1 MEKQSALS
9 RYEALKRKRD
19 PFLRRA
25 RECAELTI
33 PALMPPEGH
42 SDAVVLPEPYQ
53 GLGARAVVSLA
64 SRLMVAMYPP
74 GKPSFQLTVPPEVRI
89 ESGEMDL
96 NKDIEQGLIL
106 SEQLIQAEIERK
118 EWRPATNLVLQY
130 LIVTGNALEMM
141 MPDNT
146 MRVFR
151 LDQYVVCRDMQG
163 KVKEIITE
171 EYLSP
176 ESLPEEIKSM
186 VTAEDY
192 SADKVQLLTHT
203 KLQDDGTY
211 ESYQEV
217 NKEVVPD
224 SQGLFEILPYNALTW
239 TSVIGE
245 DYGRGKVEEHL
256 PDFRGVDALSKS
268 MLDGAAMASRNVTM
282 IRPNAAGGL
291 NLRRRLAK
299 ADNGDIIVGNPED
312 VMMLQF
318 QNGNG
323 LQITAVELD
332 RQSRELGLAFLLGS
346 STVRDSERTTAFEIQ
361 RSQEELEGAL
371 GGVYSQLN
379 QAMQQTRLR
388 RLIMQMK
395 ANAQLPNWPEGMVEP
410 TILTGLEALGREQDV
425 TRVQAALQF
434 LQGMPPDVLAYVKWT
449 ELLGK
454 AFYGLNLPDAVRTEA
469 EMQQQQQM
477 QMQQQAMMGAGQTAM
492 AAGGAELATQAA
504 RAVMSQQTEGE
515 EPDV

>member
-1 MEKQSALS
+1 MMDKQSALS

-42 SDAVVLPEPYQ
+42 SDAFVLPEPYQ
-53 GLGARAVVSLA
+53 GLGARAVVSLS

-74 GKPSFQLTVPPEVRI
+74 GKPSFRLDIPPEVRI
-89 ESGEMDL
+89 QNGDMDL
-96 NKDIEQGLIL
+96 DKDIEQGLIL

-118 EWRPATNLVLQY
+118 EWRPSTNLVLQY
-130 LIVTGNALEMM
+130 LVVTGNALEMM
-141 MPDNT
+141 LPNNT
-146 MRVFR
+146 IRVFR

-163 KVKEIITE
+163 SVREIITE
-171 EYLSP
+171 EWLSP
-176 ESLPEEIKSM
+176 ESLPDEIRAM

-192 SADKVQLLTHT
+192 SNDRVQLLTHT
-203 KLQDDGTY
+203 TLQNDGTF

-217 NKEVVPD
+217 NRELVPNSKGTFD
-224 SQGLFEILPYNALTW
+224 VLPYNALVW
-239 TSVIGE
+239 TNVIGE

-256 PDFRGVDALSKS
+256 PDLRAVDALSKS

-323 LQITAVELD
+323 LQITASELD
-332 RQSRELGLAFLLGS
+332 RQSREFGLAFLLGS
-346 STVRDSERTTAFEIQ
+346 STVRDSERTTAFEVKK
-361 RSQEELEGAL
+361 SMEELEGSL
-371 GGVYSQLN
+371 GGVFSQLN
-379 QAMQQTRLR
+379 QTMQQTRLQ
-388 RLIMQMK
+388 RLLIQMK
-395 ANAQLPNWPEGMVEP
+395 ANEQLPNWPEGMVEP

-425 TRVQAALQF
+425 NRVQAALQF

-469 EMQQQQQM
+469 EMQEIQQQQ
-477 QMQQQAMMGAGQTAM
+477 QQQQAMMQAGQQAM
-492 AAGGAELATQAA
+492 AAGGSELATQAA
-504 RAVMSQQTEGE
+504 QQAMSQQQQPPQTE
-515 EPDV
+515 

>member
-1 MEKQSALS
+1 MQESALS

-42 SDAVVLPEPYQ
+42 SDATMLPEPYQ

-74 GKPSFQLTVPPEVRI
+74 GKPSFKLDIPPEVRI
-89 ESGEMDL
+89 QNGDMSV

-118 EWRPATNLVLQY
+118 EWRPVTNLVLQY

-151 LDQYVVCRDMQG
+151 LDQFVVSRDMQG
-163 KVKEIITE
+163 RVREIITE

-176 ESLPEEIKSM
+176 ESLPEQIKSM

-192 SADKVQLLTHT
+192 SADRVQLLTHT
-203 KLQDDGTY
+203 MLLNDGTY
-211 ESYQEV
+211 KSYQEV
-217 NKEVVPD
+217 NKEKVPD
-224 SQGLFEILPYNALTW
+224 SDGIFDMLPYNALTW
-239 TSVIGE
+239 TNVIGE

-291 NLRRRLAK
+291 NLRRRLAQ

-323 LQITAVELD
+323 LQITAAELD
-332 RQSRELGLAFLLGS
+332 RQSRELGFAFLLGS
-346 STVRDSERTTAFEIQ
+346 STVRDSEPTTAYEIHP
-361 RSQEELEGAL
+361 SQEEHEGAL

-379 QAMQQTRLR
+379 QTMQQTRLQ
-388 RLIMQMK
+388 RLILQMK
-395 ANAQLPNWPEGMVEP
+395 ANNQLPNWPDGMIEP

-425 TRVQAALQF
+425 SKVQAALQF
-434 LQGMPPDVLAYVKWT
+434 LQGMPPDVLSYVKWT

-454 AFYGLNLPDAVRTEA
+454 AFYGLNLPDAVRSEA
-469 EMQQQQQM
+469 EMQQQLQQQM
-477 QMQQQAMMGAGQTAM
+477 MMQAGQQAM
-492 AAGGAELATQAA
+492 AAGGSELATRAA
-504 RAVMSQQTEGE
+504 QQMTQPQQQTE

>member
-1 MEKQSALS
+1 MQESALS

-42 SDAVVLPEPYQ
+42 SDATMLPEPYQ

-74 GKPSFQLTVPPEVRI
+74 GKPSFKLDIPPEVRI
-89 ESGEMDL
+89 QNGDMSV

-118 EWRPATNLVLQY
+118 EWRPVTNLVLQY

-151 LDQYVVCRDMQG
+151 LDQFVVSRDMQG
-163 KVKEIITE
+163 RVREIITE

-176 ESLPEEIKSM
+176 ESLPEQIKSM

-192 SADKVQLLTHT
+192 SADRVQLLTHT
-203 KLQDDGTY
+203 MLLNDGTY
-211 ESYQEV
+211 KSYQEV
-217 NKEVVPD
+217 NKEKVPD
-224 SQGLFEILPYNALTW
+224 SDGIFDMLPYNALTW
-239 TSVIGE
+239 TNVIGE

-291 NLRRRLAK
+291 NLRRRLAQ

-323 LQITAVELD
+323 LQITAAELD
-332 RQSRELGLAFLLGS
+332 RQSRELGFAFLLGS
-346 STVRDSERTTAFEIQ
+346 STVRDSERTTAYEIQ

-371 GGVYSQLN
+371 GGVYSQIN
-379 QAMQQTRLR
+379 QTMQQTRLQ
-388 RLIMQMK
+388 RLILQMK
-395 ANAQLPNWPEGMVEP
+395 ANNQLPNWPDGMIEP

-425 TRVQAALQF
+425 SKVQAALQF
-434 LQGMPPDVLAYVKWT
+434 LQGMPPDVLSYVKWT

-454 AFYGLNLPDAVRTEA
+454 AFYGLNLPDAVRSEA
-469 EMQQQQQM
+469 EMQQQLQQQM
-477 QMQQQAMMGAGQTAM
+477 MMQAGQQAM
-492 AAGGAELATQAA
+492 AAGGSELATRAA
-504 RAVMSQQTEGE
+504 QQMTQPQQQTE